1 MGGGNTR
8 SLLGVWR
15 EWGLHEVLREAWQ
28 AGIVLSGVSAGAI
41 CWFEQGSTDSWADRL
56 RPLDCLGFLPGSC
69 CPHYDAEPER
79 RPTLRA
85 MLGAGEIVP
94 GIALDNDA
102 AAHYAG
108 TELRRVVTARSAAGA
123 YALSVADGDVCEA
136 RLPAVDLS
144 AADAGGGYSEPLSD
158 SSGSSTTRT

>member
-1 MGGGNTR
+1 MR
-8 SLLGVWR
+8 A
-15 EWGLHEVLREAWQ
+15 AWH

-79 RPTLRA
+79 RPTLHA
-85 MLGAGEIVP
+85 MLGAGEIAP
-94 GIALDNDA
+94 GIALDDGA

-108 TELRRVVTARSAAGA
+108 TDLRRVVKARSTAGG
-123 YALSVADGDVCEA
+123 YALGLAGGDVRETP
-136 RLPAVDLS
+136 LPAVDLS
-144 AADAGGGYSEPLSD
+144 AAEAGSGYSEPLSD